1 MNLLIIPILGRLNE
15 EFTIF
20 ALFIYQMI
28 DEKRL
33 TTEEKALKINLT
45 SNIYGCFAEI
55 GAGQEVAANFF
66 KAGGSSGT
74 IAYTQSA
81 YDMKVSDSMY
91 GEATRYVC
99 EERLVTM
106 LDSEYNNMKFRLPAK
121 FEESR
126 FFAFCNTVE
135 SLNYHKTN
143 QGQGW
148 VGIRFQMEVGAEPND
163 IILHIKM
170 HDNSHK
176 AQQEALGI
184 LGVNL
189 IHASFFLTHDLD
201 VFLKGMV
208 QRLPRERMEIDMLRV
223 SGPAFDNVDN
233 RIIALNLVKLGI
245 TDATM
250 FDLTGNVLQPATAL
264 YKQHVLLMRGRFRP
278 VTKVHI
284 DMIESGKK
292 QFLKDKDV
300 DEKNLQVV
308 FELTLKDLT
317 ADGKILDKD
326 FVDRAE
332 LLSTLGY
339 TVMISN
345 YLKHYK
351 MVDYLASIA
360 RGKKMGVIVGIYN
373 LHTIFD
379 ERYYDNLPGGLLEA
393 FGRGFGHNVKLL
405 VYPATDVES
414 GDVYKLNEFRI
425 PTHLKGLLQF
435 MKDNNKMEAIEDFDP
450 KSLYIMSDDVL
461 SKIKASAS
469 SWEEDVPE
477 QVVKAIKFYELFGY
491 KSEEKTLIH

>member
-1 MNLLIIPILGRLNE
+1 
-15 EFTIF
+15 
-20 ALFIYQMI
+20 MI
-28 DEKRL
+28 DERRL

-45 SNIYGCFAEI
+45 SDIYGCFAEI

-81 YDMKVSDSMY
+81 YDMKVSDAMY
-91 GEATRYVC
+91 GTASRYVC

-106 LDSEYNNMKFRLPAK
+106 LDTEYETLKYRLPNK
-121 FEESR
+121 FKEAR

-148 VGIRFQMEVGAEPND
+148 VGMRFQLSLEAEPNE

-170 HDNSHK
+170 HDNSHQS
-176 AQQEALGI
+176 QQEALGI

-189 IHASFFLTHDLD
+189 IHACYFHNDDLGEFLTNLVH
-201 VFLKGMV
+201 
-208 QRLPRERMEIDMLRV
+208 RLPRDRMEIDMMRV
-223 SGPAFDNVDN
+223 SGPEFDNIDN
-233 RIIALNLVKLGI
+233 RIIALNLVKRNI

-250 FDLTGNVLQPATAL
+250 FDLDEHVLQPATAL
-264 YKQHVLLMRGRFRP
+264 YKKNILLMRGRFRP

-284 DMIESGKK
+284 DMIESGIK
-292 QFLKDKDV
+292 QFLKEKDV
-300 DEKNLQVV
+300 DEKNLSVV

-317 ADGKILDKD
+317 ADGKISDKD

-332 LLSTLGY
+332 ILCSLGY

-351 MVDYLASIA
+351 MVDYLATIA
-360 RGKKMGVIVGIYN
+360 KGKRMGVILGVYN

-393 FGRGFGHNVKLL
+393 FGRGFGHNVKMFI
-405 VYPATDVES
+405 YPANNVDTGEL
-414 GDVYKLNEFRI
+414 YTLKNIKI
-425 PTHLKGLLQF
+425 PDHLTGLLQYLI
-435 MKDNNKMEAIEDFDP
+435 DNNKMEELTQYDAR
-450 KSLYIMSDDVL
+450 LLHIMSDDVL
-461 SKIKASAS
+461 SKLRMGSTG
-469 SWEEDVPE
+469 WEEDVPAE
-477 QVVKAIKFYELFGY
+477 VVNAIKQHELFGI
-491 KSEEKTLIH
+491 KTTKVLQN

>member
-1 MNLLIIPILGRLNE
+1 MLE
-15 EFTIF
+15 ER
-20 ALFIYQMI
+20 
-28 DEKRL
+28 RL
-33 TTEEKALKINLT
+33 TTEEKALKINL
-45 SNIYGCFAEI
+45 NHDIYGCFAEI

-74 IAYTQSA
+74 IAFSQSA
-81 YDMKVSDSMY
+81 YDMKVSDSLY
-91 GEATRYVC
+91 GESSRYVC

-106 LDSEYNNMKFRLPAK
+106 LKIEFDSMMTRLPEKAKEAK
-121 FEESR
+121 FFS
-126 FFAFCNTVE
+126 FCNTVE

-148 VGIRFQMEVGAEPND
+148 VGIRFQLENNGPTND
-163 IILHIKM
+163 VILHLKM

-189 IHASFFLTHDLD
+189 IHACYFQNEDMDL
-201 VFLKGMV
+201 FIQSLIH
-208 QRLPRERMEIDMLRV
+208 RLPRERVEIDMLRV
-223 SGPAFDNVDN
+223 SGPDFENADN
-233 RIIALNLVKLGI
+233 RILALNLVKRGM

-250 FDLTGNVLQPATAL
+250 FDLTGNVLQPTTAL
-264 YKQHVLLMRGRFRP
+264 YKRNILLMRGRFRP

-284 DMIESGKK
+284 DMIETGKK
-292 QFLKDKDV
+292 QFIQEPGV
-300 DEKNLQVV
+300 NEENLSVI

-317 ADGKILDKD
+317 ADGKISDKD

-332 LLSTLGY
+332 LLGSLGY

-351 MVDYLASIA
+351 MVDYLGSIA
-360 RGKKMGVIVGIYN
+360 RGRKMGVIVGIYN

-393 FGRGFGHNVKLL
+393 FGRGFGHNVKLF
-405 VYPATDVES
+405 VYPANNVEN
-414 GDVYKLNEFRI
+414 GDLYSLSNIRI
-425 PTHLKGLLQF
+425 PDHLQGLLQY
-435 MKDNNKMEAIEDFDP
+435 MKDNNKMGAIEGYDP
-450 KSLYIMSDDVL
+450 RLLHILSDDVL
-461 SKIKASAS
+461 SKIKAGAS

-477 QVVKAIKFYELFGY
+477 EVAKAIKQFELFGFMNQ
-491 KSEEKTLIH
+491 KATWASS

>member
-1 MNLLIIPILGRLNE
+1 
-15 EFTIF
+15 
-20 ALFIYQMI
+20 MI
-28 DEKRL
+28 DERRL

-45 SNIYGCFAEI
+45 SDIYGCFAEI

-81 YDMKVSDSMY
+81 YDMKVSDAMY
-91 GEATRYVC
+91 GEASRYVC
-99 EERLVTM
+99 EERLITM
-106 LDSEYNNMKFRLPAK
+106 LETEYETLKFRLPK
-121 FEESR
+121 KYKESR

-148 VGIRFQMEVGAEPND
+148 VGIRFQLNLEAAPND
-163 IILHIKM
+163 VILHIKM

-189 IHASFFLTHDLD
+189 IYACYFLSEDLNE
-201 VFLKGMV
+201 FLNALV
-208 QRLPRERMEIDMLRV
+208 HRLPRDRMEIDMLRV
-223 SGPAFDNVDN
+223 SGPDFENVDN
-233 RIIALNLVKLGI
+233 RILALNLVKRGI

-250 FDLTGNVLQPATAL
+250 FDLSGHVLQPATAL
-264 YKQHVLLMRGRFRP
+264 YKKNILLMRGRFRP

-284 DMIESGKK
+284 DMVESGKK

-300 DEKNLQVV
+300 SEDNLSVI

-317 ADGKILDKD
+317 ADGKISDKD

-332 LLSTLGY
+332 LLGSLGY

-360 RGKKMGVIVGIYN
+360 RGKRMGVIVGIYN

-379 ERYYDNLPGGLLEA
+379 DRYYDNLPGGLLEA
-393 FGRGFGHNVKLL
+393 FGRGFGHNMKMI
-405 VYPATDVES
+405 VYPANNVETGELYS
-414 GDVYKLNEFRI
+414 LENFKVPQRL
-425 PTHLKGLLQF
+425 TGLLTYL
-435 MKDNNKMEAIEDFDP
+435 KDNNKIESMDEFDP
-450 KSLYIMSDDVL
+450 HLLHIMSDDVL
-461 SKIKASAS
+461 MKINAGS
-469 SWEEDVPE
+469 SVWEEDVPVE
-477 QVVKAIKFYELFGY
+477 VAKAIKFFELFGY
-491 KSEEKTLIH
+491 RSKVTS

>member
-1 MNLLIIPILGRLNE
+1 MSE
-15 EFTIF
+15 S
-20 ALFIYQMI
+20 
-28 DEKRL
+28 RL

-45 SNIYGCFAEI
+45 ADIYGCFAEI

-74 IAYTQSA
+74 IAFTQSA
-81 YDMKVSDSMY
+81 YDMKVSDSLY
-91 GEATRYVC
+91 GVASRYVC

-106 LDSEYNNMKFRLPAK
+106 LETEYNHIAETLPK
-121 FEESR
+121 KHKESR

-148 VGIRFQMEVGAEPND
+148 VGIRFQLHQKGPTND

-176 AQQEALGI
+176 GQQEALGI

-189 IHASFFLTHDLD
+189 IHAGFFHTDNLD
-201 VFLKGMV
+201 EFLDALV
-208 QRLPRERMEIDMLRV
+208 HRLPRDRMEIDMLRV
-223 SGPAFDNVDN
+223 SGPDFENVDN
-233 RIIALNLVKLGI
+233 RIIALNLVKRGI

-250 FDLTGNVLQPATAL
+250 FDLAKNVLQPATAL
-264 YKQHVLLMRGRFRP
+264 YKKNILLMRGRFRP

-284 DMIESGKK
+284 DMIEKGRVE
-292 QFLKDKDV
+292 FLK
-300 DEKNLQVV
+300 EKRVKEGNLDVV

-317 ADGKILDKD
+317 ADGKISDKD

-332 LLSTLGY
+332 LLGSLGY

-351 MVDYLASIA
+351 MVEYLSAIS
-360 RGKKMGVIVGIYN
+360 RGNLIGVILGVYN
-373 LHTIFD
+373 LNTIFD

-393 FGRGFGHNVKLL
+393 FGRGFGHNVKLF
-405 VYPATDVES
+405 VYPAINVED
-414 GDVYKLNEFRI
+414 G
-425 PTHLKGLLQF
+425 
-435 MKDNNKMEAIEDFDP
+435 
-450 KSLYIMSDDVL
+450 SLYELNNIIIPKNML
-461 SKIKASAS
+461 NSKSR
-469 SWEEDVPE
+469 
-477 QVVKAIKFYELFGY
+477 
-491 KSEEKTLIH
+491 

>member
-1 MNLLIIPILGRLNE
+1 
-15 EFTIF
+15 
-20 ALFIYQMI
+20 MI
-28 DEKRL
+28 DERRL

-45 SNIYGCFAEI
+45 SDIYGCFAEI

-91 GEATRYVC
+91 GEASRYVC
-99 EERLVTM
+99 EERLITM
-106 LDSEYNNMKFRLPAK
+106 LETEYGTLKFRLPSK
-121 FEESR
+121 YKESR
-126 FFAFCNTVE
+126 FFAFSNTVE

-148 VGIRFQMEVGAEPND
+148 VGIRFQLNLEAEPND
-163 IILHIKM
+163 VILHIKM

-189 IHASFFLTHDLD
+189 IHACYFHKDDLNEFLENLVH
-201 VFLKGMV
+201 
-208 QRLPRERMEIDMLRV
+208 RLPRDRMEIDMLRV
-223 SGPAFDNVDN
+223 SGPDFNNIDN
-233 RIIALNLVKLGI
+233 RIIALNLVKRGI

-250 FDLTGNVLQPATAL
+250 FDLTGHVVQPATAL
-264 YKQHVLLMRGRFRP
+264 YKKNILLMRGRFRP

-284 DMIESGKK
+284 DMIETGKK
-292 QFLKDKDV
+292 QFIKESEVKEEDLRV
-300 DEKNLQVV
+300 I

-317 ADGKILDKD
+317 ADGKISDKD

-332 LLSTLGY
+332 LLGLLGY

-360 RGKKMGVIVGIYN
+360 KEKRMGVILGVYN

-393 FGRGFGHNVKLL
+393 FGRGFGHNVKLF
-405 VYPATDVES
+405 VYPATNVDS
-414 GDVYKLNEFRI
+414 GEIYSLSNIKI
-425 PTHLKGLLQF
+425 PAHLKGLLQYLV
-435 MKDNNKMEAIEDFDP
+435 DNNKMESIEAFDP
-450 KSLYIMSDDVL
+450 KLLHIMSDDVL
-461 SKIKASAS
+461 SKIKAGST
-469 SWEEDVPE
+469 SWEEDVPKE
-477 QVVKAIKFYELFGY
+477 VTEAIKKYDLFGF
-491 KSEEKTLIH
+491 KKIKEVVNN

>member
-1 MNLLIIPILGRLNE
+1 M
-15 EFTIF
+15 
-20 ALFIYQMI
+20 
-28 DEKRL
+28 DERRL

-45 SNIYGCFAEI
+45 PDIYGCFAEI

-81 YDMKVSDSMY
+81 YDMRVSDAMY
-91 GEATRYVC
+91 GEALRYVC
-99 EERLVTM
+99 EERLITM
-106 LDSEYNNMKFRLPAK
+106 LETEYQTLKFRLPEK
-121 FEESR
+121 YKESR

-143 QGQGW
+143 QGHGW
-148 VGIRFQMEVGAEPND
+148 VGIRFQQVLEGPFND
-163 IILHIKM
+163 VILHIKM

-189 IHASFFLTHDLD
+189 IYACFFVNHDINEFIDSL
-201 VFLKGMV
+201 VH
-208 QRLPRERMEIDMLRV
+208 RLPRDRMEIDMLRV
-223 SGPAFDNVDN
+223 SGPAFEDIDN
-233 RIIALNLVKLGI
+233 RIIALNLVKRGI

-250 FDLTGNVLQPATAL
+250 FDLCGNVLQPATAL
-264 YKQHVLLMRGRFRP
+264 YKRNILLMRGRFRP

-284 DMIESGKK
+284 DMIEAGKK
-292 QFLKDKDV
+292 QFLKEDDV
-300 DEKNLQVV
+300 SEENLSVI

-317 ADGKILDKD
+317 ADGKISDKD
-326 FVDRAE
+326 FIDRAE
-332 LLSTLGY
+332 LLGSLGY

-360 RGKKMGVIVGIYN
+360 KEKRMGVIVGVYN

-393 FGRGFGHNVKLL
+393 LGKGFGHNVKLF
-405 VYPATDVES
+405 VYPANNVDTGELY
-414 GDVYKLNEFRI
+414 GLQNLKI
-425 PTHLKGLLQF
+425 PPHLSGLLTYL
-435 MKDNNKMEAIEDFDP
+435 KENNKMEAIKEYNQR
-450 KSLYIMSDDVL
+450 LLHIMSDDVL
-461 SKIKASAS
+461 SKIRAGVS
-469 SWEEDVPE
+469 SWEDDVPME
-477 QVVKAIKFYELFGY
+477 VVKAIKFYELFGY
-491 KSEEKTLIH
+491 HFKATT